1 MKPYFIHSTAKS
13 GRRFTLAAYVD
24 NTNGHYLRI
33 GTALCSKQDQFV
45 KLTGRN
51 KALGRAKSNKLEDV
65 KMGAKSANQ
74 IIKDCQE
81 LYSLYKTYGPPG
93 RIILGYKIA
102 IFKATYN
109 MFPQSCKELITAFI
123 EAFAENN

>member
-24 NTNGHYLRI
+24 NTNGYHLRI

-51 KALGRAKSNKLEDV
+51 KALGRAK
-65 KMGAKSANQ
+65 ANNNNIVNRRNRNNFEFWIRQ
-74 IIKDCQE
+74 LTHLPHTIKINV
-81 LYSLYKTYGPPG
+81 LTGFNI
-93 RIILGYKIA
+93 RI
-102 IFKATYN
+102 TRN
-109 MFPQSCKELITAFI
+109 EHDNFPQSCSQLIKLFLET
-123 EAFAENN
+123 FAENN